1 MTAPT
6 PGARCASQ
14 ARGVPA
20 IEGGGSAASIEGA
33 DAPYED
39 WLRQYFYPHSVPNT
53 KRTSHKRGSYTLPEF
68 VPKNQGFQIWR
79 NAFGAKNGAQ
89 AKRRV
94 EAYLTYARKQAK
106 GAFRYA
112 AGVPRR
118 GESSESIAVIRS
130 PHKIPPMRG
139 SYTLP
144 EFVPENQGFQ
154 IWRNDFGAKNGAQAK
169 RRIEA
174 Y

>member
-1 MTAPT
+1 M
-6 PGARCASQ
+6 
-14 ARGVPA
+14 
-20 IEGGGSAASIEGA
+20 
-33 DAPYED
+33 
-39 WLRQYFYPHSVPNT
+39 
-53 KRTSHKRGSYTLPEF
+53 
-68 VPKNQGFQIWR
+68 
-79 NAFGAKNGAQ
+79 
-89 AKRRV
+89 
-94 EAYLTYARKQAK
+94 TYARKQAK

-174 Y
+174 YLTYARKQAKGAFRCVAGVPRRGARERVRGALPLKGAAVPLPLKGLTPLTKIGFANASIPSPFPQ

>member
-1 MTAPT
+1 MILHEE
-6 PGARCASQ
+6 
-14 ARGVPA
+14 RGWRGLPD
-20 IEGGGSAASIEGA
+20 IEGA
-33 DAPYED
+33 SP
-39 WLRQYFYPHSVPNT
+39 LRRLASPILLSPLRSQ
-53 KRTSHKRGSYTLPEF
+53 HKTNLPMRGSYTLPEF